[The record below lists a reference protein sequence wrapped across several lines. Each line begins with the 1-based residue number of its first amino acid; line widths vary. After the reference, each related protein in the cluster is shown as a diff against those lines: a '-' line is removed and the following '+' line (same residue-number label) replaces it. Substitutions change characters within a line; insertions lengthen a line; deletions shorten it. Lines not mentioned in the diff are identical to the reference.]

1 MDWPAYKRLQVWQEE
16 SVVLVRINRPES
28 ANALDRA
35 TLTELRD
42 VVERANEAD
51 DVRAMVLTG
60 AGDRVFCAGVDL
72 KERREWQGREYE
84 ARRPLVELWKALYAF
99 PKPLVMAVN
108 GHAAGGGFEIL
119 FLADAVIATENAQF
133 WLPEVQWGGIPGGWA
148 TQFLPRLV
156 GPIRARWLILS
167 GERLSAE
174 EARACH
180 IVTEIAPTGK
190 LMARAL
196 TVARVLAE
204 QPPTAVAVAKEAVRF
219 ALSTPLEA
227 GVDME
232 DRLLQIATAAPE
244 RETYLAKFFGPRT
257 ANGKGKE
264 KSKDRNES
272 EAASGQS

>member
-1 MDWPAYKRLQVWQEE
+1 MEWPSYRRLQVWQEE
-16 SVVLVRINRPES
+16 SVVLVRINRPEA

-42 VVERANEAD
+42 VVEKAHAAD
-51 DVRAMVLTG
+51 DVRAVVLTG
-60 AGDRVFCAGVDL
+60 AGDRVFCAGADL
-72 KERREWQGREYE
+72 KERREWKGREYE
-84 ARRPLVELWKALYAF
+84 ARRPLVDLWRALEAF

-133 WLPEVQWGGIPGGWA
+133 WLPEVQWGGIPGGWS
-148 TQFLPRLV
+148 TQVLPRLL

-180 IVTEIAPTGK
+180 IVTEVVPAGQ
-190 LMARAL
+190 LLARSL
-196 TVARVLAE
+196 TVARLLAE
-204 QPPTAVAVAKEAVRF
+204 LPPTAVAMAKEAVRH
-219 ALSTPLEA
+219 ALNAPLSA
-227 GVDME
+227 GVDVE

-244 RETYLAKFFGPRT
+244 RETSLAKFFGPRP
-257 ANGKGKE
+257 KGE
-264 KSKDRNES
+264 ATGGTQASKAA
-272 EAASGQS
+272 EA